1 MSNGY
6 IKLGPFPNVWVMYDS
21 NNGTPEE
28 TWERADASLK
38 EFLGIVAPRYINY
51 AFKVERHLSSLMVE
65 EGANR
70 VGAIHFSNDT
80 KQFRFHNTRIQ
91 QVREKGDRS
100 IKTTKVK
107 QAVKTFDRYFYS
119 VSPAEVVATDIREM
133 NRCTLHSTTLRSRLR
148 TNIKDVFSGVMDYV
162 VANWESIGGAM
173 VAAGVLHPTKM
184 AEILQSKGEVITTT
198 KLADTYNANVGYN
211 VLRHGEH
218 YYVNDRRTQLTE
230 RYELDALPTNV
241 KRGVGLLK
249 MVPDDTFIE
258 GVGVRRRDFSFYVL
272 GEEQWKE

>member
-6 IKLGPFPNVWVMYDS
+6 IKLGPFPNVWVLYEA
-21 NNGTPEE
+21 NTGTPEE
-28 TWERADASLK
+28 MWERADASLK

-51 AFKVERHLSSLMVE
+51 AFKTDQYLNSLTVE

-70 VGAIHFSNDT
+70 VGRIQFFNAAD
-80 KQFRFHNTRIQ
+80 KRFRFHNFRIRE
-91 QVREKGDRS
+91 VRTKGDRS
-100 IKTTKVK
+100 IKTTKVA
-107 QAVKTFDRYFYS
+107 QAVKTFDRYFFS
-119 VSPAEVVATDIREM
+119 VSPAEVIASDMQEM
-133 NRCTLHSTTLRSRLR
+133 RRCTLHATTLRSRLISR
-148 TNIKDVFSGVMDYV
+148 VTETIKDASTYV
-162 VANWESIGGAM
+162 IDNWESIGGAM

-184 AEILQSKGEVITTT
+184 EEIQQLKGEAATTT

-211 VLRHGEH
+211 VLRNGEY

-230 RYELDALPTNV
+230 RYERDALPDNI

-258 GVGVRRRDFSFYVL
+258 GVGVRRRDYSFYVL
-272 GEEQWKE
+272 GEEQ